1 MPNVKH
7 PQSLSLPMRGAE
19 PTQSALFS
27 FVSLEQRVPADHPL
41 RAMKALVEPV
51 LRELSPA
58 LEALYADSGR
68 PSIPPEQLL
77 RALLLQ
83 VLYTVRSE
91 RQVIEQ
97 LDFSMLFRWFVGLSL
112 DEPVWHPTVFT
123 KNRDRLL
130 AGDIAG
136 AFMAGVLRA
145 ADRRRLLSHEHFT
158 VDGTQLEAWAS
169 QKSFRRKDQPVR
181 RGGDDDPGN
190 PTVNFH
196 GETRSNATHASTT
209 DPDARLTRKGKGKEA
224 KLGYQASMTV
234 DNRHGLVV
242 GTVVGPADG
251 GLTEMDQGLT
261 LMAAIAAEQPGRH
274 GRRTM
279 GGDKGYAKRPF
290 VDAARDLGFTP
301 HVAQEDHDRIKVLDG
316 RTTRHPGYGVSQ
328 VRRKRV
334 EEGFGWGKTIGGLRK
349 LWHRGTGLVDWIFTF
364 TMAAYNL
371 VRMRTLIRVGVCPA

>member
-1 MPNVKH
+1 
-7 PQSLSLPMRGAE
+7 MRGAE
-19 PTQSALFS
+19 TTQEQLFS
-27 FVSLEQRVPADHPL
+27 YVSLEHRVPADHPL

-51 LRELSPA
+51 LAELSPA
-58 LEALYADSGR
+58 FDALYADSGR

-91 RQVIEQ
+91 RQLIEQ
-97 LDFSMLFRWFVGLSL
+97 LDFSLLFRWFVGLSL

-136 AFMAGVLRA
+136 AFLAGVLRA
-145 ADRRRLLSHEHFT
+145 ADARRLLSHEHFT

-169 QKSFRRKDQPVR
+169 QKSFRRKDQPIPPD
-181 RGGDDDPGN
+181 GTDDPGN
-190 PTVNFH
+190 PTINFH
-196 GETRSNATHASTT
+196 GEKRSNATHASTT
-209 DPDARLTRKGKGKEA
+209 DPDARLTRKGRGKEA
-224 KLGYQASMTV
+224 KLGYQASIAM

-242 GTVVGPADG
+242 GTVVDPADG
-251 GLTEMDQGLT
+251 GLTEVDQGLT
-261 LMAAIAAEQPGRH
+261 LMTGIATEQPGRH

-279 GGDKGYAKRPF
+279 AGDKGYAKRPF
-290 VDAARDLGFTP
+290 VDGARDVGFTP
-301 HVAQEDHDRIKVLDG
+301 HVAQEDQDRVKVLDG
-316 RTTRHPGYGVSQ
+316 RTTRHPGYAVSQ
-328 VRRKRV
+328 QRRKRV

-349 LWHRGTGLVDWIFTF
+349 LRHRGRELVDWIFTF

-371 VRMRTLIRVGVCPA
+371 VRIRTLIRVGVCPA